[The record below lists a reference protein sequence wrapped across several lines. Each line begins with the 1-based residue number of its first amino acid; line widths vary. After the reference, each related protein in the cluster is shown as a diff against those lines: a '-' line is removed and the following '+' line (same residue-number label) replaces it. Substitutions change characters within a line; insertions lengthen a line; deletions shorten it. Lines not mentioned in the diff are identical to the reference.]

1 MVMQDFFER
10 YAAVSLHG
18 QPAELAALYG
28 SGYVIAGPKGAYGGL
43 NDESFLGWL
52 EAVQKG
58 NSMTALRP
66 ARVSA
71 PHAVGPNHSLVTVDW
86 AATFGEKEVEF
97 TIAYLL
103 ENEGP
108 RIIGY
113 VSYEDEA
120 ERKEQEGLAA

>member
-1 MVMQDFFER
+1 MKEFFER

-18 QPAELAALYG
+18 TPAELASLYG
-28 SGYVIAGPKGAYGGL
+28 GGYVIAGPKGAYGGL
-43 NDESFLGWL
+43 NDEAFLGWL
-52 EAVQKG
+52 QAVQKG

-66 ARVSA
+66 ARVSS
-71 PHAVGPNHSLVTVDW
+71 PHAVGPHHSLVTVDW

-113 VSYEDEA
+113 VSHEDEA
-120 ERKEQEGLAA
+120 ERKAQEGLAA